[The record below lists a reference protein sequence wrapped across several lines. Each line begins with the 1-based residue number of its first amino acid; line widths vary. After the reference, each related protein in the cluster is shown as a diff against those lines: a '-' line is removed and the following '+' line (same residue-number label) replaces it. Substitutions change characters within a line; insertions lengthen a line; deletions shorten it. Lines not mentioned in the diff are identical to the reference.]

1 MKPMKT
7 KISSLCVAAA
17 FGFVLNASAGVTINN
32 LWANSTLG
40 GFWSIPYGGS
50 SDGWTSVGDSET
62 AMGDD
67 HGFFAN
73 GGTMYDIGTLSGG
86 YSSRAYDMAWNSSLT
101 AARVVGY
108 SETGNQYPAI
118 YHAISIPLSST
129 GGPTVDLGTLG
140 GPSSYAYDVNR
151 SFQIVGQ
158 SDINSSGYV
167 HAFRYS
173 GGVMTDLG
181 TFPGG
186 SMSYAF
192 GISESGKVVGSSD
205 NGSAYHAFVY
215 SGGVM
220 TDLGTLGGVNSRAYA
235 INDTAG
241 IVGDSHIAG
250 YATRAFLYKNGTMT
264 NLGTLNGSSYS
275 SASDINTAGEIVGYS
290 TYSASSNTH
299 AFLYKNGVMYDLHAI
314 AASAGLLSNGS
325 TVGFVSLDTAV
336 AVNDGKYVVGTGM
349 YYDGSSTNYR
359 SFVLKYTA
367 N

>member
-1 MKPMKT
+1 MKT

-17 FGFVLNASAGVTINN
+17 FGFVLNASAGVTITN

-40 GFWSIPYGGS
+40 GFSSFSYGGS

-62 AMGDD
+62 AIGDL

-86 YSSRAYDMAWNSSLT
+86 YSSRAYDMAWNPSLT

-108 SETGNQYPAI
+108 SEYGSTYPST

-140 GPSSYAYDVNR
+140 GPNSYAYDVNR
-151 SFQIVGQ
+151 SFQIVGE
-158 SDINSSGYV
+158 SEISSAGYV
-167 HAFRYS
+167 RAFLYS
-173 GGVMTDLG
+173 GGVMTNLG

-186 SMSYAF
+186 SNSYAF
-192 GISESGKVVGSSD
+192 GISESGKVVGSAATT
-205 NGSAYHAFVY
+205 SAYHAFVY

-220 TDLGTLGGVNSRAYA
+220 TDIGTLGGTNSRAFA
-235 INDTAG
+235 INDTGG
-241 IVGDSHIAG
+241 IVGDSNIAG
-250 YATRAFLYKNGTMT
+250 PGYVTRAFLYKNGTMT
-264 NLGTLNGSSYS
+264 NLGTLNSSSYS
-275 SASDINTAGEIVGYS
+275 SANDVNSAGEVVGFS

-325 TVGFVSLDTAV
+325 TVGFVSLDYAN